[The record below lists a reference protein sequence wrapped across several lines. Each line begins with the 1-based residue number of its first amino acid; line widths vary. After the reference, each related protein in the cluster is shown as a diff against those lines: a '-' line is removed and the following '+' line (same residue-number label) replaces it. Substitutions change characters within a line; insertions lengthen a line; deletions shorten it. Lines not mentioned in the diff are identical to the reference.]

1 MIKTTRMLMQELSGY
16 ANPKTKIARLVKEKK
31 LFPIIKGLYETRRDL
46 SPVSLAGVIYGPSY
60 LSFHWALSYY
70 GMIPE
75 RVYGCTSA
83 TYRKNR
89 HKQYATIFGNYFY
102 RDVPSAVYPLE
113 LRIITIDEG
122 YPVQIAAPEKALCD
136 RLYTAPLQNSIKE
149 IEDMLFENFRLDE
162 DVFAKLNFQT
172 ILELAPLYG
181 CTNLKLFAAWIK
193 KNIREVKL

>member
-16 ANPKTKIARLVKEKK
+16 ANSKTKIARLVKEKK

-60 LSFHWALSYY
+60 LSFHWALNYY

-75 RVYGCTSA
+75 TVYGCTSA
-83 TYRKNR
+83 TYKKNR
-89 HKQYATIFGNYFY
+89 RKQYTTIFGNYFY

-113 LRIITIDEG
+113 LSIITIDEG
-122 YPVQIAAPEKALCD
+122 YPVQIASPEKALCD
-136 RLYTAPLQNSIKE
+136 RLYIASPQNSVKE
-149 IEDMLFENFRLDE
+149 IEDMLFDNLRLDE

-172 ILELAPLYG
+172 ILELTALYR
-181 CTNLKLFAAWIK
+181 CANLKLFAAWIK
-193 KNIREVKL
+193 KNVRG